1 MSGRPP
7 VTAVFFDVGETLI
20 DESTE
25 YHAWADWLGV
35 PRHTFSAVFGQTLAR
50 GQGYRQVFHRFRPGF
65 DLVEEHRRRAAAGL
79 AEHVDGRDLYPDVR
93 DCLTRL
99 RAAGYVVGVAGN
111 QTARAGRLLG
121 ELNLPTDLVAT
132 SADWGVEKPDP
143 AFFATLA
150 GAAGRPPA
158 EILYVGD
165 RLDNDIRPAARA
177 GLRTAFVC
185 RGPWGYLYAD
195 DEGLAIADLHLTGLA
210 ELPDRLPMLTTDR
223 REHPVLPPR
232 RVADEAVRR
241 TPAMAVPGRAPEP
254 AGAGREPADGD
265 GLRGRDLADAAGG
278 APGTGTTQRPPDHVP
293 GGDRRLRR

>member
-65 DLVEEHRRRAAAGL
+65 DLAEERRRRAEAGL

-132 SADWGVEKPDP
+132 SADWGWKARSGLLRHAGRRRRPAPSRDP
-143 AFFATLA
+143 LRRRPAGQRHPPGRPG
-150 GAAGRPPA
+150 GAAHRVRLPRTLGLPLRRRRRAGHRRPAPDRARRAARPPTHA
-158 EILYVGD
+158 HH
-165 RLDNDIRPAARA
+165 R
-177 GLRTAFVC
+177 
-185 RGPWGYLYAD
+185 
-195 DEGLAIADLHLTGLA
+195 
-210 ELPDRLPMLTTDR
+210 
-223 REHPVLPPR
+223 
-232 RVADEAVRR
+232 
-241 TPAMAVPGRAPEP
+241 P
-254 AGAGREPADGD
+254 AGAPGPPATKGGR
-265 GLRGRDLADAAGG
+265 
-278 APGTGTTQRPPDHVP
+278 
-293 GGDRRLRR
+293 